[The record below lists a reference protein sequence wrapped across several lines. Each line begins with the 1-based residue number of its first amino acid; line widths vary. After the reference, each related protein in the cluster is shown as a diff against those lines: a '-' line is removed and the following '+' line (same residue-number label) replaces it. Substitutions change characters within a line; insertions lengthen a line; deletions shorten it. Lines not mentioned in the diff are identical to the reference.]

1 MEMGC
6 FMEKEEDVVVVYTSS
21 EDTEL
26 KDILEKLIKEK
37 SN

>member
-1 MEMGC
+1 MGC
-6 FMEKEEDVVVVYTSS
+6 FMKKEENVVVVYTSS
-21 EDTEL
+21 EDAEL